1 MYSVLLEFQ
10 PTHTHRWRF
19 LNGEW
24 QASSTIADP
33 PEQQPGLYVHP
44 SSPASGLQWMKDP
57 VSFAK
62 LKLSNK
68 ENGNGKVHHSFQVTI
83 FSHYQTIILTRKIN
97 ITVCKKKTFN

>member
-10 PTHTHRWRF
+10 STHNHRWRF

-24 QASSTIADP
+24 QAGSNITDP
-33 PEQQPGLYVHP
+33 SDHEQQHCIYVHH
-44 SSPASGLQWMKDP
+44 SSPASGLQWMTDP

-68 ENGNGKVHHSFQVTI
+68 ENGNGKVSTNVYDDASLLLQ
-83 FSHYQTIILTRKIN
+83 
-97 ITVCKKKTFN
+97 